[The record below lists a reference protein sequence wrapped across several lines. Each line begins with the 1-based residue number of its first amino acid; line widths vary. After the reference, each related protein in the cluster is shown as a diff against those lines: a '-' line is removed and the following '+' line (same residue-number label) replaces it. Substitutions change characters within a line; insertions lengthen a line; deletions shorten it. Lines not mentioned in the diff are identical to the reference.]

1 MRDPRLIPGRSGWW
15 SDLLRFTPPPAPRL
29 DADPALARSAETLW
43 VVRRQAVAGLLPVFA
58 GAVGV
63 AFAARWGMTLLVVA
77 GTVELA
83 LLSAIMLASSR
94 LREQARESIISGG
107 ADFRLPA
114 LAREHERLLRPRL
127 RRSLA
132 GALED
137 LVQVAEHWH
146 SVLRQYR
153 PVFDPRLVR
162 ATAPELQTIAR
173 LLRSR
178 PARAAAVAR
187 LERLLT
193 SGASPLYGHDPAELR
208 VELAHILRDLETDAS
223 EPPSLSTPEQHSA
236 T

>member
-1 MRDPRLIPGRSGWW
+1 MRDPRLILGRSGWW
-15 SDLLRFTPPPAPRL
+15 SDLLRFAPPPAPRRG
-29 DADPALARSAETLW
+29 ADPALARSAETLW
-43 VVRRQAVAGLLPVFA
+43 VLRRQAVSGLLPVFG

-63 AFAARWGMTLLVVA
+63 AFAAPWGMTLLVIA

-83 LLSAIMLASSR
+83 LLSALMHASSR
-94 LREQARESIISGG
+94 IRERARESIISGG
-107 ADFRLPA
+107 ADLRLSA
-114 LAREHERLLRPRL
+114 VARERERLLRPRL

-132 GALED
+132 GAMED
-137 LVQVAEHWH
+137 LVEVSERWH

-162 ATAPELQTIAR
+162 ATATELRTIAR

-187 LERLLT
+187 VERLLT

-208 VELAHILRDLETDAS
+208 VELAHILRDLETAAA
-223 EPPSLSTPEQHSA
+223 EPSSDFTPEQHSP

>member
-1 MRDPRLIPGRSGWW
+1 VRDPRLSPARSGWW
-15 SDLLRFTPPPAPRL
+15 SDLLRFAPPPAQYL
-29 DADPALARSAETLW
+29 GADPALARCAETLW
-43 VVRRQAVAGLLPVFA
+43 VVRRQAVVGLLPVFA

-63 AFAARWGMTLLVVA
+63 AFAAPWGMTLLVVA

-94 LREQARESIISGG
+94 LRERARESIISGR
-107 ADFRLPA
+107 ADFRLSA
-114 LAREHERLLRPRL
+114 VARERARLLRPRL

-137 LVQVAEHWH
+137 LVQVAQRWH

-178 PARAAAVAR
+178 SARAAAVAR
-187 LERLLT
+187 VERLLT

-208 VELAHILRDLETDAS
+208 VELAHILRDLETDAW
-223 EPPSLSTPEQHSA
+223 P
-236 T
+236 